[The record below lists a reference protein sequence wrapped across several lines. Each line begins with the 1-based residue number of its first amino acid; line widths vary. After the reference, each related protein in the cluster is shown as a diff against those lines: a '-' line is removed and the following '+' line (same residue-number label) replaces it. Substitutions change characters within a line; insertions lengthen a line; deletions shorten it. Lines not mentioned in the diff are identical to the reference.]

1 MMFQNLHRMMANGG
15 ALKIACEDDECAH
28 TACLQRDEAF
38 RLLGPDSTPADV
50 RCKLRCSLCGRKSP
64 RVWITGR

>member
-1 MMFQNLHRMMANGG
+1 MMFQTLHRMMANGG
-15 ALKIACEDDECAH
+15 ALQIVCEDSACAH
-28 TACLQRDEAF
+28 TAALQRDEAF

-50 RCKLRCSLCGRKSP
+50 RRKLHCSLCGRKSP

>member
-15 ALKIACEDDECAH
+15 TLKIACESERCAH
-28 TACLQRDEAF
+28 TAALQRDEAF

-50 RCKLRCSLCGRKSP
+50 RSKLRCSLCGRKSP
-64 RVWITGR
+64 RVWIAGR